1 MCVSAL
7 VCASSMLQWLLTG
20 LSDPKRQRVVAILCV
35 CAYVMA
41 WTIYGVIAKS
51 SQDINAD
58 MAEMVIWSRELALGY
73 PSHPPFLAYALKLWF
88 FVFPL
93 ADWAFILLAV
103 LTAAIGLYLGFE
115 LAGFWLNGEKRAAV
129 LFLLAVVPFYNFFAL
144 KFDQNSVLIPLWALA
159 SLAFLRSLETR
170 SLSWAA
176 LTGIVAAAAMLT
188 KYWSAFLLVALFL
201 TAFIDH
207 RRKFYWA
214 SRAPWITAV
223 VFVLAVL
230 PHAIWLLEEKLPP
243 RTWIG
248 RRTSESIWDFA
259 DSLTEYVFGTIGYSA
274 VAIILVALLVHP
286 SGKAVRDSWFYR
298 DPNRRPATILF
309 WVPLLLPIPVA
320 LATWTNLLSLW
331 NAPSYSLLPVMMLAS
346 PLISMPG
353 VALLRLATTVTI
365 LTFTVLLASPL
376 VALAVLKNG
385 VENDAAYAKLAA
397 VAVERQWQETCNC
410 RLRLVGGPFKLANS
424 VSFYIKDRPSTFS
437 LALPSRSPPYL
448 DPRFASPWAD
458 AGRIASQ
465 GIALIC
471 PTDKTDCVEAM
482 DNFLAINQ
490 ARQRAEVALTRH
502 WLDFAGET
510 RRFVIATIPPAR

>member
-1 MCVSAL
+1 
-7 VCASSMLQWLLTG
+7 
-20 LSDPKRQRVVAILCV
+20 
-35 CAYVMA
+35 
-41 WTIYGVIAKS
+41 
-51 SQDINAD
+51 
-58 MAEMVIWSRELALGY
+58 
-73 PSHPPFLAYALKLWF
+73 
-88 FVFPL
+88 
-93 ADWAFILLAV
+93 
-103 LTAAIGLYLGFE
+103 
-115 LAGFWLNGEKRAAV
+115 
-129 LFLLAVVPFYNFFAL
+129 
-144 KFDQNSVLIPLWALA
+144 
-159 SLAFLRSLETR
+159 
-170 SLSWAA
+170 
-176 LTGIVAAAAMLT
+176 MLT

-214 SRAPWITAV
+214 SCAPWITAV